1 MVMVR
6 VGWFASLSVLLLA
19 LPASHAGADD
29 DSDLKLGAQVRVTTL
44 ASTVAGTLAG
54 LTDLAIALGRN
65 DERVEVPWADVKKLE
80 VMNPGRKAHTVLL
93 TVGGALTGAIGGAA
107 VVVAAAG
114 TSCTPGPCPSDTDW
128 SNAFKTGAIVGA
140 VLGAVGGFATAKF
153 AVGRD
158 PHWEEI
164 ENRPRVRINVMPVRG
179 RGVGLAVSLAF

>member
-6 VGWFASLSVLLLA
+6 VCGIASLSVLLLA
-19 LPASHAGADD
+19 LPASHVGAED

-54 LTDLAIALGRN
+54 LTDQVIALGRN

-80 VMNPGRKAHTVLL
+80 VMNPGRKAHTPLL
-93 TVGGALTGAIGGAA
+93 TLGGALAGAFTGAG
-107 VVVAAAG
+107 VVVAAAAG
-114 TSCTPGPCPSDTDW
+114 CVSDCPTDNGW

-164 ENRPRVRINVMPVRG
+164 EHRPRVRINVMPVRG
-179 RGVGLAVSLAF
+179 RGVGLAVSFAF